1 MAPSLD
7 DLLSWGKQTLKN
19 AEIDDF
25 AISAEVLLRSLL
37 SLSRSELILSIQQNV
52 PSQIEQDYRRLISK
66 RSQHV
71 PLQHLTGIVDFYNV
85 EIKCD
90 NRALIPRPETEILVE
105 SVIHLLKNTNAPK
118 ILDIGIGS
126 GNISIALAKNLP
138 DSFVT
143 GVDISQDALDLA
155 ASNVKLNHVESQ
167 ISFSRGDILDTQFN
181 ETLGLFDCV
190 VSNPP
195 YVPSSE
201 KDRLQPE
208 VTRYEPAIAIFCD
221 GDPLIFYKTIT
232 MNISYILR
240 PKGILAFEAGLGQAR
255 AVENFMKP
263 AFDDITILK
272 DLAGL
277 ERIITGI
284 YAGTHKE

>member
-1 MAPSLD
+1 MAISFD
-7 DLLSWGKQTLKN
+7 DLLNWGKQTLKN
-19 AEIDDF
+19 AGIDDF
-25 AISAEVLLRSLL
+25 AISAEMLLRSLL
-37 SLSRSELILSIQQNV
+37 SFSRSELILNLHQTISSQN
-52 PSQIEQDYRRLISK
+52 ENEYRELISR
-66 RSQHV
+66 RSRHI
-71 PLQHLTGIVDFYNV
+71 PLQHLTGLVEFYNV

-105 SVIHLLKNTNAPK
+105 KVLERLKNISNPK

-138 DSFVT
+138 GSHIT
-143 GVDISQDALDLA
+143 GVDISQDALDLV
-155 ASNVKLNHVESQ
+155 ASNAQLNHVEYQ
-167 ISFSRGDILDTQFN
+167 IAYTRGDILDSKFIQ
-181 ETLGLFDCV
+181 TLGLFDCI

-195 YVPSSE
+195 YVPLSE
-201 KDRLQPE
+201 KDKLQPE
-208 VTRYEPAIAIFCD
+208 VTRYEPAIAIFLD

-240 PKGILAFEAGLGQAR
+240 PKGILAFEAGLGQAQ
-255 AVENFMKP
+255 AVENFMKL
-263 AFDDITILK
+263 AFDDIIISK

-284 YAGTHKE
+284 YAGAH